1 MGLAGIRGD
10 LLRAPSETAVNETSE
25 SASFPLADLTPFLG
39 GASDECLAQSAA
51 FAEGLARREN
61 WALQSEFTF
70 CTRLLFE
77 LLNCTQVHRYIQLH
91 KLFMIR

>member
-10 LLRAPSETAVNETSE
+10 LLRPPSETAVNETSE

-39 GASDECLAQSAA
+39 GASKECLAQSAA

-61 WALQSEFTF
+61 WALQSE
-70 CTRLLFE
+70 C
-77 LLNCTQVHRYIQLH
+77 VLH
-91 KLFMIR
+91 SSTGLSKIFGARFRE